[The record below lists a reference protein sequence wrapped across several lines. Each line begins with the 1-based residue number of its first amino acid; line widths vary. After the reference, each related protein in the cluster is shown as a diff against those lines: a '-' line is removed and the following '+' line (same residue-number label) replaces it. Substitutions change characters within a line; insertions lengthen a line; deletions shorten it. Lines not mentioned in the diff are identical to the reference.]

1 MPASTSL
8 NPWRE
13 PGIPLEKQYRSW
25 RQIVRTPFDKRD
37 VDAYTRTRV
46 ILMNGIE
53 NEALIYSHGFAR
65 AAGDQAIR
73 ALLAQTR
80 RAESQQQMTIN
91 WLNPAD
97 ASVLETTIGYEQVAI
112 DLTAYL
118 ARNEPDPYVRETF
131 NFGLLEDFDHLY
143 RYSELLDYLEGK
155 DANTIL
161 QGKTEILPGRPTS
174 DHHNDPVTRLR
185 KHYEKNRALPLS
197 KIHILT
203 LLAGEQQTMNFY
215 RTVGPLYG
223 SQLARELYAEIGEVE
238 EEHVTQYESLL
249 DPTESCLE
257 RQVLHELMEV
267 YNYFHCYQ
275 NETDPRIRAIW
286 DEFLH
291 MELTHLQLW
300 GDMLRHCEGVEPE
313 ALFGS
318 ELTVEFQFQENK
330 EYVRQVL
337 AEQRDLRLVPYGFTT
352 LDQVPAA
359 TRQYQAVVNAD
370 GIPSEDIVDRQGLQ
384 PKEVVRPGDELLDR
398 ARELAIQARGAST
411 ARRKAKATAKA

>member
-1 MPASTSL
+1 MPTPGSL

-13 PGIPLEKQYRSW
+13 KGIPLEKQYRSW
-25 RQIVRTPFDKRD
+25 RQMIKTPFDKRD

-53 NEALIYSHGFAR
+53 NEAIGYSHNFAR
-65 AAGDQAIR
+65 SAGDQAVR
-73 ALLAQTR
+73 SLLAQTR

-97 ASVLETTIGYEQVAI
+97 ASVLETTIAYEQVAI

-118 ARNEPDPYVRETF
+118 ARNEPDPYVREAF

-143 RYSELLDYLEGK
+143 RYAELLDYLEGK

-161 QGKTEILPGRPTS
+161 QGKTEILPGRPTA
-174 DHHNDPVTRLR
+174 DHHNDPVARLR

-197 KIHILT
+197 KIHVLT

-223 SQLARELYAEIGEVE
+223 SQLARDLYAEIGEVE
-238 EEHVTQYESLL
+238 EEHVTQYESLM

-257 RQVLHELMEV
+257 RQVLHELVEV

-275 NETDPRIRAIW
+275 QETDARLRQVW

-313 ALFGS
+313 ALFGE
-318 ELTVEFQFQENK
+318 ELTVEFKFQENK

-337 AEQRDLRLVPYGFTT
+337 AEQRDLRMQLYGYTT
-352 LDQVPAA
+352 MDQVPAE
-359 TRQYQAVVNAD
+359 TLRYQGIVHAD
-370 GIPSEDIVDRQGLQ
+370 GIPSEQVVNRQVVQL
-384 PKEVVRPGDELLDR
+384 KERVRPGDELLER
-398 ARELAIQARGAST
+398 ARELALQTREAST
-411 ARRKAKATAKA
+411 APVKVKA

>member
-1 MPASTSL
+1 MPTPATL

-13 PGIPLEKQYRSW
+13 KGIPLEQQYRSW
-25 RQIVRTPFDKRD
+25 RQIVKVPFDKRE
-37 VDAYTRTRV
+37 VDAYTRARV

-53 NEALIYSHGFAR
+53 NEAIIYSHNFAR
-65 AAGDQAIR
+65 SAGDQAIR
-73 ALLAQTR
+73 SLLAQTR
-80 RAESQQQMTIN
+80 RAESQQQMTVN

-97 ASVLETTIGYEQVAI
+97 ASVLETTIGYEQVAV

-118 ARNEPDPYVRETF
+118 ARNEPDSYVRETF

-161 QGKTEILPGRPTS
+161 QGKTEILPGRPTT

-238 EEHVTQYESLL
+238 EEHVTQYESLM

-257 RQVLHELMEV
+257 RQVLHELTEV
-267 YNYFHCYQ
+267 YNYLHCYHS
-275 NETDPRIRAIW
+275 ETDPRIRQIW

-300 GDMLRHCEGVEPE
+300 GDMLRQCEGVEPE
-313 ALFGS
+313 VLFGS
-318 ELTVEFQFQENK
+318 ELTVEFRFQENK

-337 AEQRDLRLVPYGFTT
+337 AQQRDVRMVPYGYTT
-352 LDQVPAA
+352 LDQVPEA
-359 TRQYQAVVNAD
+359 TRRYQAIVNAD
-370 GIPSEDIVDRQGLQ
+370 GSPSEDIVDRQLLQ
-384 PKEVVRPGDELLDR
+384 SKEIVRPGDELLVR
-398 ARELAIQARGAST
+398 
-411 ARRKAKATAKA
+411 